1 MIDFITWWT
10 WRRWRIYCPSY
21 KVTHLF
27 DQNRILED
35 TPWGI
40 MCYPSIDSFENS
52 LFHWDEAF
60 ISPCLLN
67 EKWGG
72 SAKGNWVPKIRFI
85 GLETGKDD

>member
-1 MIDFITWWT
+1 
-10 WRRWRIYCPSY
+10 
-21 KVTHLF
+21 
-27 DQNRILED
+27 
-35 TPWGI
+35 